1 MVNERLICPYA
12 NGTPNCAV
20 YDNLG
25 FEINKGREDI
35 IVKSPNGK
43 YSCLAL
49 EAIFDLETGISVGE
63 AYCKRISADCKECA
77 FIESLNNQA
86 QILKRLEELAK

>member
-1 MVNERLICPYA
+1 MGALICPYA

-35 IVKSPNGK
+35 IIKSPDGK

-49 EAIFDLETGISVGE
+49 EAVLDAETGIKTGE
-63 AYCKRISADCKECA
+63 AYRKRISAGCKECA

-86 QILKRLEELAK
+86 KILKKLEELAK